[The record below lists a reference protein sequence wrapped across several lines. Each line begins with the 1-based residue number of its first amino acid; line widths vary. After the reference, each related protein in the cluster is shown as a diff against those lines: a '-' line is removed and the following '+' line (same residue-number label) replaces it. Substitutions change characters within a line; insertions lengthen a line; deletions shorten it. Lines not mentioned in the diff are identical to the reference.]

1 MMIINRDALK
11 FLVKGP
17 DSNLRF
23 PFCREL
29 ERVPG
34 YEFFSA
40 NKMVAIPLNKSYKD
54 VTQWLQI
61 EFTKND
67 LAVKFMVSLGLW
79 RTL

>member
-1 MMIINRDALK
+1 M
-11 FLVKGP
+11 FFY
-17 DSNLRF
+17 SNLRF
-23 PFCREL
+23 PFCRKV
-29 ERVPG
+29 ERIPG

-40 NKMVAIPLNKSYKD
+40 NNMVAIPLNKSYKD